1 MKIKKE
7 YIAQSDGEE
16 NRMSNYTQTFEA
28 DTGKILNIV
37 INSLYSERDIFLREL
52 LSNASDAI
60 QKRKFLGQTDPSILN
75 IEADNIEIIVNKKK
89 KIIEITD
96 TGIGL
101 TEAELAETLG
111 TIAKSGTSAFLKE
124 MEGEENSKDAAKTL
138 IGQFGVGFYSA
149 FMVAD
154 KVEVVSRKAGDTQ
167 CSSWESDGQSGF
179 SISNSK
185 EEQAV
190 GTKIRLSL
198 KKDAKEFADPDKI
211 KGLIKKYSDH
221 ISFPINIKEAD
232 GEIEQVNSATAIW
245 TKTAS
250 EISKEEYKEFYNST
264 FGTFDEPFATLHNK
278 SEGTLEFTNLLFIP
292 KTAPFDLFDP
302 ERKTKI
308 NLYINRVFISNDLDG
323 VIPTWLRFVKGI
335 LDTTSLDL
343 NVSREMVQNN
353 PVLKKISKSLTKRVL
368 SELKKR
374 LKKDEEAYDAFWEQ
388 FGKVLKEG
396 LYEDLENKDKI
407 AEIIKV
413 HSLKEDKLITLQ
425 GYIDS
430 MVDGQDKIYVLTAD
444 TLAQAQSSPHL
455 EGFKAKGIDVLLMT
469 DPIDAFWTSQMRSF
483 QEKNFVSISR
493 EKYDITK
500 LGDVKEEDVEE
511 TKNTDETYS
520 PIIKECL
527 GEMVEDVKASNNLV
541 DSPVRLVAGEGGLDF
556 NLERILKAQNPDFE
570 GSKKILEINTNHDL
584 IKKLPA
590 LPSETQKSLCRV
602 LFEQARIL
610 DGEMPSDSL
619 QFSKDLITIGLKLK

>member
-1 MKIKKE
+1 MIKE
-7 YIAQSDGEE
+7 CIAQTGNQET
-16 NRMSNYTQTFEA
+16 RMSNYTQTFEA

-37 INSLYSERDIFLREL
+37 INSLYSDRDIFLREL

-60 QKRKFLGQTDPSILN
+60 QKRKFLGQTDPAVLN
-75 IEADNIEIIVNKKK
+75 NEIDNIEIVINKKK

-101 TEAELAETLG
+101 SDSELAETLG
-111 TIAKSGTSAFLKE
+111 TIAKSGTSAFLQE
-124 MEGEENSKDAAKTL
+124 LDGEESSKDAAKTL

-154 KVEVVSRKAGDTQ
+154 KVEVVSRKAGTSK
-167 CSSWESDGQSGF
+167 SSIWESDGQSGF
-179 SISNSK
+179 AINNS
-185 EEQAV
+185 EDDQAV
-190 GTKIRLSL
+190 GTKVILHL
-198 KKDAKEFADPDKI
+198 KKDAKEFATPDKI
-211 KGLIKKYSDH
+211 KSLIKKYSDH
-221 ISFPINIKEAD
+221 INVPINIKEAD

-245 TKTAS
+245 TKPTS
-250 EISKEEYKEFYNST
+250 KISDEEYKEFYNST
-264 FGTFDEPFATLHNK
+264 FGSFDEPFATLHNK

-302 ERKTKI
+302 ERKTKV
-308 NLYINRVFISNDLDG
+308 NLYINRVFISNDLEG
-323 VIPTWLRFVKGI
+323 VIPTWLRFIKGI

-374 LKKDEEAYDAFWEQ
+374 LKKDEVAYDAFWEQ

-396 LYEDLENKDKI
+396 LYEDIENKDKI
-407 AEIIKV
+407 AEIIRV
-413 HSLKEDKLITLQ
+413 RSFKEDKLITLQ
-425 GYIDS
+425 SYIES

-444 TLAQAQSSPHL
+444 TMAQAQSSPHL

-483 QEKNFVSISR
+483 EEKDFVSISR
-493 EKYDITK
+493 EKYDIAK
-500 LGDVKEEDVEE
+500 LGEVKDGDVEE
-511 TKNTDETYS
+511 TENADETYS

-570 GSKKILEINTNHDL
+570 GSKKILEINTSHEL

-619 QFSKDLITIGLKLK
+619 RFSRDLVTIGLKLA

>member
-1 MKIKKE
+1 MIKE
-7 YIAQSDGEE
+7 CIAQTGNQET
-16 NRMSNYTQTFEA
+16 RMSNYTQTFEA

-37 INSLYSERDIFLREL
+37 INSLYSDRDIFLREL

-60 QKRKFLGQTDPSILN
+60 QKRKFLGQTDPAVLN
-75 IEADNIEIIVNKKK
+75 NEIDNIEIVINKKK

-101 TEAELAETLG
+101 SDAELAETLG
-111 TIAKSGTSAFLKE
+111 TIAKSGTSAFLQE
-124 MEGEENSKDAAKTL
+124 LDGEESSKDAAKTL

-154 KVEVVSRKAGDTQ
+154 KVEVVSRKAGTSK
-167 CSSWESDGQSGF
+167 SSIWESDGQSGF
-179 SISNSK
+179 AINNS
-185 EEQAV
+185 EDDQAV
-190 GTKIRLSL
+190 VTKIFLHL
-198 KKDAKEFADPDKI
+198 KKDAKEFATSDKI
-211 KGLIKKYSDH
+211 KSLIKKYSDH
-221 ISFPINIKEAD
+221 ISVPINIKETD
-232 GEIEQVNSATAIW
+232 GEIEQVNSATALW
-245 TKTAS
+245 TKPTS
-250 EISKEEYKEFYNST
+250 KISDEDYKEFYNST

-308 NLYINRVFISNDLDG
+308 NLYINRVFISNDLEG
-323 VIPTWLRFVKGI
+323 VIPTWLRFIKGI
-335 LDTTSLDL
+335 LDTSSLDL

-374 LKKDEEAYDAFWEQ
+374 LKKDEVAYDAFWEQ

-396 LYEDLENKDKI
+396 LYEDIENKDKI
-407 AEIIKV
+407 AEIIRV
-413 HSLKEDKLITLQ
+413 RSLKEDKLITLQ
-425 GYIDS
+425 SYIES

-444 TLAQAQSSPHL
+444 TMAQAQSSPHL

-483 QEKNFVSISR
+483 EEKDFVSISR
-493 EKYDITK
+493 EKYDIAK
-500 LGDVKEEDVEE
+500 LGEVKDGDVEE
-511 TKNTDETYS
+511 TENADETYS

-570 GSKKILEINTNHDL
+570 GSKKILEINTNHEL

-619 QFSKDLITIGLKLK
+619 QFSRDLVTIGLKLA

>member
-1 MKIKKE
+1 LKIKKE
-7 YIAQSDGEE
+7 YIAQSNGEE

>member
-1 MKIKKE
+1 MIKE
-7 YIAQSDGEE
+7 CIAQTGNQET
-16 NRMSNYTQTFEA
+16 RMSNYTQTFEA

-37 INSLYSERDIFLREL
+37 INSLYSDRDIFLREL

-60 QKRKFLGQTDPSILN
+60 QKRKFLGQTDPAVLN
-75 IEADNIEIIVNKKK
+75 NEIDNIEIVINKKK

-101 TEAELAETLG
+101 SDAELAETLG
-111 TIAKSGTSAFLKE
+111 TIAKSGTSAFLQE
-124 MEGEENSKDAAKTL
+124 LDGEESSKDAAKTL

-154 KVEVVSRKAGDTQ
+154 KVEVVSRKAGTSK
-167 CSSWESDGQSGF
+167 SSIWESDGQSGF
-179 SISNSK
+179 AINNS
-185 EEQAV
+185 EEDQSV
-190 GTKIRLSL
+190 GTKIILHL
-198 KKDAKEFADPDKI
+198 KKDAKEFATSDKI
-211 KGLIKKYSDH
+211 KSLIKKYSDH
-221 ISFPINIKEAD
+221 ISVPINIKETD
-232 GEIEQVNSATAIW
+232 GEIEQVNSATALW
-245 TKTAS
+245 TKPTS
-250 EISKEEYKEFYNST
+250 KISDEDYKEFYNST

-308 NLYINRVFISNDLDG
+308 NLYINRVFISNDLEG
-323 VIPTWLRFVKGI
+323 VIPTWLRFIKGI
-335 LDTTSLDL
+335 LDTSSLDL

-374 LKKDEEAYDAFWEQ
+374 LKKDAVAYDAFWEQ

-396 LYEDLENKDKI
+396 LYEDIENKDKI
-407 AEIIKV
+407 AEIIRV
-413 HSLKEDKLITLQ
+413 RSLKEDKLITLQ
-425 GYIDS
+425 SYIEA

-444 TLAQAQSSPHL
+444 TMAQAQSSPHL

-483 QEKNFVSISR
+483 EEKDFVSISR
-493 EKYDITK
+493 EKYDIAK
-500 LGDVKEEDVEE
+500 LGEVKDGDLEE
-511 TKNTDETYS
+511 TENADETYS

-570 GSKKILEINTNHDL
+570 GSKKILEINTNHEL

-619 QFSKDLITIGLKLK
+619 QFSQDLVTIGLKLA

>member
-1 MKIKKE
+1 MIKE
-7 YIAQSDGEE
+7 CIAQTGNQET
-16 NRMSNYTQTFEA
+16 RMSNYTQTFEA

-37 INSLYSERDIFLREL
+37 INSLYSDRDIFLREL

-60 QKRKFLGQTDPSILN
+60 QKRKFLGQTDPAVLN
-75 IEADNIEIIVNKKK
+75 NEIDNIEIVINKKK

-101 TEAELAETLG
+101 SDAELAETLG
-111 TIAKSGTSAFLKE
+111 TIAKSGTSAFLQE
-124 MEGEENSKDAAKTL
+124 LDGEESSKDAAKTL

-154 KVEVVSRKAGDTQ
+154 KVEVVSRKAGTSK
-167 CSSWESDGQSGF
+167 SSIWESDGQSGF
-179 SISNSK
+179 AINNS
-185 EEQAV
+185 EDDQAV
-190 GTKIRLSL
+190 GTKIVLHL
-198 KKDAKEFADPDKI
+198 KKDAKEFATSDKI
-211 KGLIKKYSDH
+211 KSLIKKYSDH
-221 ISFPINIKEAD
+221 ISVPINIKETD

-245 TKTAS
+245 TKPTS
-250 EISKEEYKEFYNST
+250 KISDEEYKEFYNST
-264 FGTFDEPFATLHNK
+264 FGSFDEPFATLHNK
-278 SEGTLEFTNLLFIP
+278 SEGKLEFTNLLFIP

-308 NLYINRVFISNDLDG
+308 NLYINRVFISNDLEG
-323 VIPTWLRFVKGI
+323 VIPTWLRFIKGI

-374 LKKDEEAYDAFWEQ
+374 LKKDEVAYDAFWEQ

-396 LYEDLENKDKI
+396 LYEDIENKDKI
-407 AEIIKV
+407 AEIIRV
-413 HSLKEDKLITLQ
+413 RSFKEDKLITLQ
-425 GYIDS
+425 SYIDA
-430 MVDGQDKIYVLTAD
+430 MIDGQDKIYVLTAD
-444 TLAQAQSSPHL
+444 TLEQAQSSPHL
-455 EGFKAKGIDVLLMT
+455 EGFKAQGIDVLLMT
-469 DPIDAFWTSQMRSF
+469 DPIDAFWTSQMKSF
-483 QEKNFVSISR
+483 QEKDFLSISR
-493 EKYDITK
+493 EKYDISK
-500 LGDVKEEDVEE
+500 LGEVKDEDGEDKE
-511 TKNTDETYS
+511 TTDEIYS

-527 GEMVEDVKASNNLV
+527 GDLVEDVKASKNLI

-556 NLERILKAQNPDFE
+556 NLERILKAQNPEFE
-570 GSKKILEINTNHDL
+570 GSKKVLEINLTHEL

-590 LPSETQKSLCRV
+590 LSSETQKSMSRV

-610 DGEMPSDSL
+610 DGEMPSNSL
-619 QFSKDLITIGLKLK
+619 QFSKDLITLGLKVV

>member
-7 YIAQSDGEE
+7 YIAQSNGEE

-396 LYEDLENKDKI
+396 LYEDIENKDKI

-413 HSLKEDKLITLQ
+413 HSHKEDKLITLQ
-425 GYIDS
+425 SYIDS

-500 LGDVKEEDVEE
+500 LGDVKEDDVEE

>member
-1 MKIKKE
+1 MIKE
-7 YIAQSDGEE
+7 CIAQTGNQET
-16 NRMSNYTQTFEA
+16 RMSNYTQTFEA

-37 INSLYSERDIFLREL
+37 INSLYSDRDIFLREL

-60 QKRKFLGQTDPSILN
+60 QKRKFLGQTDPAVLN
-75 IEADNIEIIVNKKK
+75 NEIDNIEIVVNKKK

-101 TEAELAETLG
+101 TDAELAETLG
-111 TIAKSGTSAFLKE
+111 TIAKSGTSAFLQE
-124 MEGEENSKDAAKTL
+124 LDGEESSKDAAKTL

-154 KVEVVSRKAGDTQ
+154 KVEVVSRKAGTSK
-167 CSSWESDGQSGF
+167 SSIWESDGQSGF
-179 SISNSK
+179 SINNS
-185 EEQAV
+185 EDEQVV
-190 GTKIRLSL
+190 GTKIILHL
-198 KKDAKEFADPDKI
+198 KKDAKEFATTDKI
-211 KGLIKKYSDH
+211 KSLIKKYSDH
-221 ISFPINIKEAD
+221 ISVPINIKEAD
-232 GEIEQVNSATAIW
+232 GEVEQANSATAIW
-245 TKTAS
+245 TKATS
-250 EISKEEYKEFYNST
+250 EISDEEYKEFYNST

-308 NLYINRVFISNDLDG
+308 NLYINRVFISNDLEG
-323 VIPTWLRFVKGI
+323 VIPTWLRFIKGI

-374 LKKDEEAYDAFWEQ
+374 LKKDEVAYDAFWEQ

-396 LYEDLENKDKI
+396 LYEDIENKDKI
-407 AEIIKV
+407 AEIIRV
-413 HSLKEDKLITLQ
+413 RSFKEDKLITLQ
-425 GYIDS
+425 SYIDS
-430 MVDGQDKIYVLTAD
+430 MIDGQDKIYVLTAD
-444 TLAQAQSSPHL
+444 TLEQAQSSPHL
-455 EGFKAKGIDVLLMT
+455 EGFKAQGIDVLLMT
-469 DPIDAFWTSQMRSF
+469 DPIDAFWTSQMKSF
-483 QEKNFVSISR
+483 QEKDFLSISR
-493 EKYDITK
+493 EKYDISK
-500 LGDVKEEDVEE
+500 LGEVKDEDGEDNE
-511 TKNTDETYS
+511 NTDEVYS

-527 GEMVEDVKASNNLV
+527 GDLVEDVKASKNLI

-556 NLERILKAQNPDFE
+556 NLERILKAQNPEFE
-570 GSKKILEINTNHDL
+570 GSKKVLEINLTHKL

-590 LPSETQKSLCRV
+590 LSSETQKSLCRV

-610 DGEMPSDSL
+610 DGEMPSNSL
-619 QFSKDLITIGLKLK
+619 QFSKDLIALGLKIV

>member
-1 MKIKKE
+1 MIKE
-7 YIAQSDGEE
+7 CIAQTGNQET
-16 NRMSNYTQTFEA
+16 RMSNYTQTFEA

-37 INSLYSERDIFLREL
+37 INSLYSDRDIFLREL

-60 QKRKFLGQTDPSILN
+60 QKRKFLGQTDPAVLN
-75 IEADNIEIIVNKKK
+75 NEIDNIEIVVNKKK

-101 TEAELAETLG
+101 TDAELAETLG
-111 TIAKSGTSAFLKE
+111 TIAKSGTSAFLQE
-124 MEGEENSKDAAKTL
+124 LDGEESSKDAAKTL

-154 KVEVVSRKAGDTQ
+154 KVEVVSRKAGTSK
-167 CSSWESDGQSGF
+167 SSIWESDGQSGF
-179 SISNSK
+179 SINNS
-185 EEQAV
+185 EDEQVV
-190 GTKIRLSL
+190 GTKIILHL
-198 KKDAKEFADPDKI
+198 KKDAKEFATTDKI
-211 KGLIKKYSDH
+211 KSLIKKYSDH
-221 ISFPINIKEAD
+221 ISVPINIKEAD
-232 GEIEQVNSATAIW
+232 GEIEQANSATAIW
-245 TKTAS
+245 TKATS
-250 EISKEEYKEFYNST
+250 EISDEEYKEFYNST

-308 NLYINRVFISNDLDG
+308 NLYINRVFISNDLEG
-323 VIPTWLRFVKGI
+323 VIPTWLRFIKGI

-374 LKKDEEAYDAFWEQ
+374 LKKDEVAYDAFWEQ

-396 LYEDLENKDKI
+396 LYEDIENKDKI
-407 AEIIKV
+407 AEIIRV
-413 HSLKEDKLITLQ
+413 RSFKEDKLITLQ
-425 GYIDS
+425 SYLDS
-430 MVDGQDKIYVLTAD
+430 MIEGQDKIYVLTAD
-444 TLAQAQSSPHL
+444 TLEQAQSSPHL
-455 EGFKAKGIDVLLMT
+455 EGFKAQGIDVLLMT
-469 DPIDAFWTSQMRSF
+469 DPIDAFWTSQMKSF
-483 QEKNFVSISR
+483 QKMDFLSISR
-493 EKYDITK
+493 EKYDISK
-500 LGDVKEEDVEE
+500 LGKVKDEDGEDNE
-511 TKNTDETYS
+511 NTDEVYS

-527 GEMVEDVKASNNLV
+527 GDLVEDVKASKNLI
-541 DSPVRLVAGEGGLDF
+541 DSLVRLVAGEGGLDF
-556 NLERILKAQNPDFE
+556 NLERILKAQNPEFE
-570 GSKKILEINTNHDL
+570 GSKKVLEINLTHKV

-590 LPSETQKSLCRV
+590 LSSETQKSLCRV

-610 DGEMPSDSL
+610 DGEMPSNSL
-619 QFSKDLITIGLKLK
+619 QFSKDLIALGLKVV

>member
-1 MKIKKE
+1 MIKE
-7 YIAQSDGEE
+7 CIAQTGNQET
-16 NRMSNYTQTFEA
+16 RMSNYTQTFEA

-37 INSLYSERDIFLREL
+37 INSLYSDRDIFLREL

-60 QKRKFLGQTDPSILN
+60 QKRKFLGQTDPAVLN
-75 IEADNIEIIVNKKK
+75 NEIDNIEIVVNKKK

-101 TEAELAETLG
+101 TDAELAETLG
-111 TIAKSGTSAFLKE
+111 TIAKSGTSAFLQE
-124 MEGEENSKDAAKTL
+124 LDGEESSKDAAKTL

-154 KVEVVSRKAGDTQ
+154 KVEVVSRKAGTSK
-167 CSSWESDGQSGF
+167 SSIWESDGQSGF
-179 SISNSK
+179 SIDNSK
-185 EEQAV
+185 DEQAV
-190 GTKIRLSL
+190 GTKIILHL
-198 KKDAKEFADPDKI
+198 KKDAKEFATTDKI
-211 KGLIKKYSDH
+211 KSLIKKYSDH
-221 ISFPINIKEAD
+221 ISVPINIKEAD
-232 GEIEQVNSATAIW
+232 GEVEQANSATAIW
-245 TKTAS
+245 TKATS
-250 EISKEEYKEFYNST
+250 EISDEEYKEFYNST

-308 NLYINRVFISNDLDG
+308 NLYINRVFISNDLEG
-323 VIPTWLRFVKGI
+323 VIPTWLRFIKGI

-374 LKKDEEAYDAFWEQ
+374 LKKDEVAYDAFWEQ

-396 LYEDLENKDKI
+396 LYEDIENKDKI
-407 AEIIKV
+407 AEIIRV
-413 HSLKEDKLITLQ
+413 RSFKEDKLITLQ
-425 GYIDS
+425 SYLDS
-430 MVDGQDKIYVLTAD
+430 MIDGQDKIYVLTAD
-444 TLAQAQSSPHL
+444 TLEQAQSSPHL
-455 EGFKAKGIDVLLMT
+455 EGFKAQGIDVLLMT
-469 DPIDAFWTSQMRSF
+469 DPIDAFWTSQMKSF
-483 QEKNFVSISR
+483 QEKDFLSISR
-493 EKYDITK
+493 EKYDISK
-500 LGDVKEEDVEE
+500 LGEVKDEDGEDNE
-511 TKNTDETYS
+511 NTDEVYS
-520 PIIKECL
+520 PIVKECL
-527 GEMVEDVKASNNLV
+527 GDLVEDVKASKNLI

-556 NLERILKAQNPDFE
+556 NLERILKAQNPEFE
-570 GSKKILEINTNHDL
+570 GSKKVLEINLTHKL

-590 LPSETQKSLCRV
+590 LSSETQKSLCRV

-610 DGEMPSDSL
+610 DGEMPSNSL
-619 QFSKDLITIGLKLK
+619 QFSKDLIALGLKIV